1 MHKFPKVSYRYYY
14 RRCYAD
20 DIVFIGKFQY
30 FAFSLSLSLSLGLER
45 NWIKGSLWRE
55 QVYSLSQFAVAQR
68 LESRLRE

>member
-14 RRCYAD
+14 RR
-20 DIVFIGKFQY
+20 
-30 FAFSLSLSLSLGLER
+30 FSLSLSLSLGLER